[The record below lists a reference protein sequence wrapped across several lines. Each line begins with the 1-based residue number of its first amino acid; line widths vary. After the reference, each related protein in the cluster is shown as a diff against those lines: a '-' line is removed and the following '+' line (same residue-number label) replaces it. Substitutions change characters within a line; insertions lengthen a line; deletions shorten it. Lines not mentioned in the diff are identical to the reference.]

1 MFAHRLEA
9 FGSRPALILED
20 GAYVSY
26 AELAHKADAVFR
38 GSALAPHTLV
48 AIECDN
54 ALPSVAAYL
63 GALRQRCPALL
74 VDAQLEEDLRQ
85 RLYTHFGIAH
95 VWSAQGTWRS
105 CATSSPVV
113 HPDVAVLLST
123 SGSTGSPKLVKL
135 TETNLQANAEAIG
148 QYLSLTEAE
157 RPITSLPMHYSYG
170 LSVLNSHFAVGATM
184 LLTSQPVTA
193 RKFWDM
199 FRDYGATSLAGV
211 PTIYTMLKQL
221 RFERMGL
228 PSLRTLTQA
237 GGRLTPDLV
246 RWFGELAIS
255 RGQRFFLMY
264 GQTEATARMSY
275 VPSEQV
281 LDKVGSI
288 GIAIPGGALELIS
301 DDGQV
306 IDGVG
311 ETGQLRYTGPN
322 VMMGYAAQQEDLA
335 LPDSQCGVL
344 LTGDLAWRDDDGY
357 FHIAGRLK
365 RFIKVFGNRIGLD
378 EVESHLREAQY
389 DVAVTGRDDLLIVAW
404 RGATPDAASELAV
417 RLSAR
422 YRLHRSAIRVHVVD
436 EFPLSSAGKVQ
447 YADMLAT
454 LAP

>member
-1 MFAHRLEA
+1 MFAHRLA
-9 FGSRPALILED
+9 AYGSRPALILED
-20 GAYVSY
+20 GACISY
-26 AELAHKADAVFR
+26 AELVHKADTVFR
-38 GSALAPHTLV
+38 ASGVAPRTLV
-48 AIECDN
+48 AIECEN

-63 GALRQRCPALL
+63 GALRRGCPALL

-95 VWSAQGTWRS
+95 VWSTEGVWRS
-105 CATSSPVV
+105 RAASSPLV
-113 HPDVAVLLST
+113 HPDVALLLST

-157 RPITSLPMHYSYG
+157 RPITSLPIHYSYG
-170 LSVLNSHFAVGATM
+170 LSVLNSHLAVGASI

-199 FRDYGATSLAGV
+199 FRDHGATSLAGV

-221 RFERMGL
+221 RFERMEL
-228 PSLRTLTQA
+228 PSLRMLTQA

-246 RWFGELAIS
+246 RWLGELATS
-255 RGQRFFLMY
+255 RGQRFFVMY

-275 VPSEQV
+275 VPSDRV

-288 GIAIPGGALELIS
+288 GIAIPGGALELVS

-306 IDGVG
+306 ISGVG

-322 VMMGYAAQQEDLA
+322 VMMGYADRQEDLA
-335 LPDSQCGVL
+335 LPDTQHGML

-389 DVAVTGRDDLLIVAW
+389 DVAVTGRDDLLVVAW
-404 RGATPDAASELAV
+404 KGATPDAASELVAQ
-417 RLSAR
+417 LSAR

-436 EFPLSSAGKVQ
+436 EFPLSGAGKVQ
-447 YADMLAT
+447 YSDLLAT
-454 LAP
+454 LVP

>member
-1 MFAHRLEA
+1 
-9 FGSRPALILED
+9 
-20 GAYVSY
+20 
-26 AELAHKADAVFR
+26 
-38 GSALAPHTLV
+38 
-48 AIECDN
+48 
-54 ALPSVAAYL
+54 
-63 GALRQRCPALL
+63 
-74 VDAQLEEDLRQ
+74 
-85 RLYTHFGIAH
+85 
-95 VWSAQGTWRS
+95 
-105 CATSSPVV
+105 
-113 HPDVAVLLST
+113 
-123 SGSTGSPKLVKL
+123 
-135 TETNLQANAEAIG
+135 
-148 QYLSLTEAE
+148 
-157 RPITSLPMHYSYG
+157 
-170 LSVLNSHFAVGATM
+170 
-184 LLTSQPVTA
+184 
-193 RKFWDM
+193 M

-255 RGQRFFLMY
+255 RGQRFFVMY

-288 GIAIPGGALELIS
+288 GIVIPGGALELIS